1 MLKNNYF
8 EIEKDL
14 DEGFLR
20 FIDYGKAEN
29 FSFEKRNKVYQ
40 DTKNEEIQ
48 YIGLQAD
55 GKVNPTYYDNAK
67 KKVLILLY
75 ESYRNISDK
84 NLDYIWNLAGRL
96 KKGLIGPYDKVNK
109 WIEEI
114 NQGLDLG
121 FNESVE
127 AIQYCAVMN
136 ISKIARSES
145 ETDYK
150 NLEICACS
158 ENNTIKN
165 QFIPCCG
172 ERLAEQFL
180 FYDADIIVCGNTK
193 TYMDKFLE
201 TGGIE
206 YKIIDMWKGEEQT
219 KKGHPKLNAYKY
231 EINGKEVLLF
241 HAYHPSAGRG
251 NDTQSENFK
260 NIIRK
265 NNLQIR

>member
-40 DTKNEEIQ
+40 DTKNEKIQ

-84 NLDYIWNLAGRL
+84 NLDYIWSLAGRL

-114 NQGLDLG
+114 NQGLELG
-121 FNESVE
+121 FDKGID

-136 ISKIARSES
+136 ISKIART
-145 ETDYK
+145 ETSVDYRVLNACVHPK
-150 NLEICACS
+150 NS
-158 ENNTIKN
+158 KRKFNGV
-165 QFIPCCG
+165 PCCG

-180 FYDADIIVCGNTK
+180 FYDPDIIVCGNTRG
-193 TYMDKFLE
+193 YMEKFLKNKGVE
-201 TGGIE
+201 FEEIE
-206 YKIIDMWKGEEQT
+206 KWEGLRKTAKGKNT
-219 KKGHPKLNAYKY
+219 LNAYLY
-231 EINGKEVLLF
+231 TINGKERLLF
-241 HAYHPSAGRG
+241 DAYHPSSWAAITTSQ
-251 NDTQSENFK
+251 DLK
-260 NIIRK
+260 NIITK
-265 NNLQIR
+265 NNLQI

>member
-14 DEGFLR
+14 DEGFKA
-20 FIDYGKAEN
+20 FIDYGKADN
-29 FSFEKRNKVYQ
+29 FTFEKRNNVYQ
-40 DTKNEEIQ
+40 LTKNEQIQ

-114 NQGLDLG
+114 NQELELG
-121 FNESVE
+121 FDKGID

-136 ISKIARSES
+136 ISKIART
-145 ETDYK
+145 ETNVDSRVLNACVRPK
-150 NLEICACS
+150 NS
-158 ENNTIKN
+158 KRKFNGV
-165 QFIPCCG
+165 PCCG

-180 FYDADIIVCGNTK
+180 FYDPDIIVCGNTRR
-193 TYMDKFLE
+193 YMEKFLE

-219 KKGHPKLNAYKY
+219 KKGHPRLNAYKY

-260 NIIRK
+260 NIMTK
-265 NNLQIR
+265 NNLQI